1 MRTLQKVATY
11 KRIRKCKAGLI
22 GQANERKVGYLSADP
37 NAGQFKDRFPIV
49 CSILRNVTKLFKRYD
64 WLIC

>member
-1 MRTLQKVATY
+1 MRTLQKVASY
-11 KRIRKCKAGLI
+11 KRIRKCKTGLI

-49 CSILRNVTKLFKRYD
+49 C
-64 WLIC
+64 